1 MISKGLYHRSITP
14 RRTATTTSGWPLNSK
29 PQNDWMIVGYSRR
42 DVSCSLSL
50 SFSLARSP
58 HCCVL
63 RAVIDTH
70 CTLDAARALH
80 REKEGVKRKVVETF
94 SALLLLREWRA
105 GNAFFLDYSLATFAN
120 FETCVQRKGLQ
131 RRPHKRDTR
140 AILKCLSPRGVES
153 EI

>member
-1 MISKGLYHRSITP
+1 MISKGLYRRSITP

-50 SFSLARSP
+50 SLLLGLLIVV
-58 HCCVL
+58 CC
-63 RAVIDTH
+63 APSSIH